1 VQLNHAQRE
10 LTVKI
15 VYYGPG
21 LSGKTTNLQ
30 MIHQRTLTDVRG
42 RLLTV
47 ETHDD
52 RTLFFDLLPVFFS
65 TAAGFKVKVKLFT
78 VPGQVIHNATRRV
91 VLQGADA
98 VAFIADSRRAAAQDN
113 NAYWKNLQENM
124 RENALDPAQVP
135 VVIQFNKRDLPD
147 SKTQE
152 EIEDTRKKGREAVIG
167 AVAIRGEGVLETLHA
182 VLQQAWRSLDA
193 RAALQKNIGLS
204 EKEFLT
210 QVFANIDT
218 TGTELEKEF
227 PPRKVEKA

>member
-1 VQLNHAQRE
+1 MQLNHAQRE

-30 MIHQRTLTDVRG
+30 WIHQRTLPDVRG

-52 RTLFFDLLPVFFS
+52 RTLFFDLLPVFFNTQS
-65 TAAGFKVKVKLFT
+65 GFKVKVKLFT

-98 VAFIADSRRAAAQDN
+98 VAFIADSRRAAVQDN

-124 RENALDPAQVP
+124 KQNGLDAAQVP
-135 VVIQFNKRDLPD
+135 VVIQYNKRDLPD
-147 SKTQE
+147 TKTDE
-152 EIEDTRKKGREAVIG
+152 EIADTRKKGKEAVVG
-167 AVAIRGEGVLETLHA
+167 AVAIRGVGVLETLYE
-182 VLQQAWRSLDA
+182 VLKAAYRAIDA
-193 RAALQKNIGLS
+193 RANLAKNVQLS
-204 EKEFLT
+204 EREFLS

-218 TGTELEKEF
+218 TGTALEKEF
-227 PPRKVEKA
+227 PPRKVS